1 MKFTERVKEF
11 VYSLSATDKYSDYDS
26 RKSFNRVN
34 KPSAKTSLLSHH
46 DNSST
51 VSFANGPTGDVTE
64 GVHEVTL
71 AWRHIKKWLHKHSP
85 ELNTSLSTPCT
96 EADLNEFQKDLNY
109 TLPECVVEFFRLTD
123 GQSSLN
129 DGGFGGLVF
138 GLKLMSIDEIAVMA
152 ASWKSVHQE
161 ILKQMPVQRVAEPRT
176 AQIEESNLG
185 SDLSDGHSEASYS
198 SNSRPE
204 SAQRTNSLY
213 NNQRSVPPGA
223 IQPIYAHSRWTP
235 LITDEVGNCIGVD
248 LSHSPE
254 ASGESAN
261 QGKWGQVI
269 LFGRDF
275 NTKFKIADNFG
286 DFLLI
291 FANDLEM
298 GNWEL
303 KENAEV
309 EDIMCGVDT
318 ELVYIDP
325 ETKKETPYMDALRR
339 RAVSEWISSL
349 SEEELKSQDN
359 QDLLKHLKQEFS
371 YKVPVFE
378 NKSSDDF
385 LNDNLRGI
393 DQLNTP
399 LPDQTITEGD
409 ITHENTVVDSD
420 DEDH

>member
-1 MKFTERVKEF
+1 MTFTERFKEF
-11 VYSLSATDKYSDYDS
+11 MYSLSATDKYLDYDS

-34 KPSAKTSLLSHH
+34 KPLAKTSLLSHH

-51 VSFANGPTGDVTE
+51 VSFNGPTGNVTE

-71 AWRHIKKWLHKHSP
+71 AWRHIKKWLHKHLP

-96 EADLNEFQKDLNY
+96 EADLNEFQKDLGYN
-109 TLPECVVEFFRLTD
+109 LPQCVVEFFRLTD
-123 GQSSLN
+123 GQLSLN

-152 ASWKSVHQE
+152 ASWKSVHQQ
-161 ILKQMPVQRVAEPRT
+161 ILKLMPVERVAEPKT

-198 SNSRPE
+198 SSRAE
-204 SAQRTNSLY
+204 GQLRTNTI
-213 NNQRSVPPGA
+213 NNGQRSVPPGVV
-223 IQPIYAHSRWTP
+223 QPIYAHAMWTP

-248 LSHSPE
+248 LSHPPE
-254 ASGESAN
+254 GSDEP
-261 QGKWGQVI
+261 GKWGQVI
-269 LFGRDF
+269 LFGREF

-303 KENAEV
+303 KENAEIS
-309 EDIMCGVDT
+309 DIVCGADT

-339 RAVSEWISSL
+339 RSVNEWISSL
-349 SEEELKSQDN
+349 LEEELKKQEN
-359 QDLLKHLKQEFS
+359 QDLLRHLKQEFS
-371 YKVPVFE
+371 YKVPFFE
-378 NKSSDDF
+378 DKTSDDF
-385 LNDNLRGI
+385 LNNNLRGI
-393 DQLNTP
+393 DKLNTP
-399 LPDQTITEGD
+399 LPDQTITDGD
-409 ITHENTVVDSD
+409 ITHENTIVDLD
-420 DEDH
+420 HDE

>member
-11 VYSLSATDKYSDYDS
+11 VYSLSATDKYSDHDS

-34 KPSAKTSLLSHH
+34 KPSVKTSLLSHH
-46 DNSST
+46 DNGSL
-51 VSFANGPTGDVTE
+51 VSLPNGAIGDVTE

-71 AWRHIKKWLHKHSP
+71 AWRHIKKWLHKHLP

-96 EADLNEFQKDLNY
+96 EADLNEFQKDLGYN
-109 TLPECVVEFFRLTD
+109 LPQCVVEFFRLTD

-129 DGGFGGLVF
+129 DGGFGGLIF

-152 ASWKSVHQE
+152 SSWKSVHRK
-161 ILKQMPVQRVAEPRT
+161 ILELAPREPVQEPKSVQLED
-176 AQIEESNLG
+176 ANMG
-185 SDLSDGHSEASYS
+185 SDLSDGHSES
-198 SNSRPE
+198 SFTSKSSE
-204 SAQRTNSLY
+204 TKVKNSLHT
-213 NNQRSVPPGA
+213 NQRSVPPDA
-223 IQPIYAHSRWTP
+223 IVPIYAHSMWTP

-248 LSHSPE
+248 LSHSPDDKN
-254 ASGESAN
+254 SATG
-261 QGKWGQVI
+261 GKWGQVI

-303 KENAEV
+303 KENVEV
-309 EDIMCGVDT
+309 DDIMCGVDT

-325 ETKKETPYMDALRR
+325 ETKRETPYMDALRR
-339 RAVSEWISSL
+339 RAINEWISSL
-349 SEEELKSQDN
+349 SEEDKGKKEN
-359 QDLLKHLKQEFS
+359 QDLLKHLHEEFS
-371 YKVPVFE
+371 YKIPYFE
-378 NKSSDDF
+378 QRSSDDF

-393 DQLNTP
+393 DKLNTP
-399 LPDQTITEGD
+399 LPDQTITDGD
-409 ITHENTVVDSD
+409 ITHENTIVDLD
-420 DEDH
+420 DDS